1 MSFGILNLIELGEV
15 SFGILKLGNLGK
27 LSFLNLG
34 ELGTLSFG
42 ILKLGEFGH
51 ILNKLNF
58 RIENETILSHFQTA
72 CRSDFLLYFA

>member
-1 MSFGILNLIELGEV
+1 M

-42 ILKLGEFGH
+42 ILKLGELGH

-58 RIENETILSHFQTA
+58 K
-72 CRSDFLLYFA
+72 D

>member
-15 SFGILKLGNLGK
+15 RFGILKLGK

-42 ILKLGEFGH
+42 ILKLGELGH